1 MKVFLAGCGTMGAG
15 IAQTFAVSGHE
26 VVMFDRTMEFVDHG
40 YAMIEKQLRRQEER
54 GRMTAEEV
62 NAALSRLSR
71 SVDLNDASDASLVLE
86 AIFEDMSAKRE
97 LFEALDA
104 ICAPDCLFG
113 SNTSSLSITEMASG
127 LQHEEQFLGIHFF
140 NPAPVMKLVEIIRG
154 DATSEET
161 MGVALDLVR
170 SIGKE
175 PVICRE
181 SPGFIVN
188 RILIP
193 MINEAVELLDRGV
206 ASREDIDQAMKLGAN
221 HPMGPLELADFVGI
235 DIVLAIMDV
244 LYSETGDPKYRPSL
258 MLKRLV
264 RAGKLGRK
272 SGEGFYQYKK

>member
-1 MKVFLAGCGTMGAG
+1 
-15 IAQTFAVSGHE
+15 
-26 VVMFDRTMEFVDHG
+26 
-40 YAMIEKQLRRQEER
+40 
-54 GRMTAEEV
+54 MTAEEV
-62 NAALSRLSR
+62 GAALQRLSR
-71 SVDLNDASDASLVLE
+71 SVDLKDASDASLVLE
-86 AIFEDMSAKRE
+86 AIYEEMSVKRE
-97 LFEALDA
+97 LFEALDV
-104 ICAPDCLFG
+104 ICAPECLFG
-113 SNTSSLSITEMASG
+113 SNTSSLSITEMANG
-127 LQHEEQFLGIHFF
+127 LQHEEKFLGIHFF

-154 DATSEET
+154 DATSDET
-161 MGVALDLVR
+161 MGAALDLVR

-193 MINEAVELLDRGV
+193 MINEAVDLLDRGV

-221 HPMGPLELADFVGI
+221 HPMGPLELADFVGV
-235 DIVLAIMDV
+235 DIVLPLWKCCTERQAIRNT
-244 LYSETGDPKYRPSL
+244 EQGL

>member
-26 VVMFDRTMEFVDHG
+26 VVMFDRTMEFVDRG

-154 DATSEET
+154 DSTSEET

>member
-1 MKVFLAGCGTMGAG
+1 MKVFLAGCGTMGSG
-15 IAQTFAVSGHE
+15 IAQTFAVNGHE
-26 VVMFDRTMEFVDHG
+26 VVMFDRTMEIVDRG
-40 YAMIEKQLRRQEER
+40 YAMVEKQLKRQEER

-62 NAALSRLSR
+62 GAALQRLSR
-71 SVDLNDASDASLVLE
+71 SVDLKDAADASLVLE
-86 AIFEDMSAKRE
+86 AIYEEMSAKRE
-97 LFEALDA
+97 LFEALDV

-113 SNTSSLSITEMASG
+113 SNTSSLSITEMANG
-127 LQHEEQFLGIHFF
+127 LQHEEKFLGIHFF

-154 DATSEET
+154 DATSDET
-161 MGVALDLVR
+161 MDAALDLVR

-221 HPMGPLELADFVGI
+221 HPMGPLELADFVGV
-235 DIVLAIMDV
+235 DIVLAIMEV

>member
-26 VVMFDRTMEFVDHG
+26 VVMFDRTMEFVDRG

-235 DIVLAIMDV
+235 DIVLAIMEV

>member
-1 MKVFLAGCGTMGAG
+1 LAGCGTMGAG

>member
-26 VVMFDRTMEFVDHG
+26 VVMFDRTMEFVDRG

-113 SNTSSLSITEMASG
+113 SNTSSLSITEMARG

-235 DIVLAIMDV
+235 DIVLAIMEV

>member
-127 LQHEEQFLGIHFF
+127 LQHKEQFLGIHFF

>member
-26 VVMFDRTMEFVDHG
+26 VVMFDRTMEFVDRG

-154 DATSEET
+154 DSTSEET

-235 DIVLAIMDV
+235 DIVLAIMEV

>member
-26 VVMFDRTMEFVDHG
+26 VVMFDRTMEFVDRG

>member
-71 SVDLNDASDASLVLE
+71 FVDLNDASDASLVLE

-154 DATSEET
+154 DSTSEET

-235 DIVLAIMDV
+235 DIVLAIMEV

>member
-235 DIVLAIMDV
+235 DIVLAIMEV

>member
-154 DATSEET
+154 DSTSEET

-235 DIVLAIMDV
+235 DIVLAIMEV

>member
-26 VVMFDRTMEFVDHG
+26 VVMFDRTMEFVDRG

-127 LQHEEQFLGIHFF
+127 LQHKEQFLGIHFF

-235 DIVLAIMDV
+235 DIVLAIMEV

>member
-15 IAQTFAVSGHE
+15 IAQTFAVSGYE
-26 VVMFDRTMEFVDHG
+26 VVMFDRTMELVDRG
-40 YAMIEKQLRRQEER
+40 YAMIEKQLRKQEER

-62 NAALSRLSR
+62 DAALRRLSR
-71 SVDLNDASDASLVLE
+71 SVDLNDASDATLVLE
-86 AIFEDMSAKRE
+86 AIFEDMIAKRE
-97 LFEALDA
+97 LLKALDA

-154 DATSEET
+154 DATSETLE
-161 MGVALDLVR
+161 VALDLVR

-193 MINEAVELLDRGV
+193 MINEAVELLDCGV

-221 HPMGPLELADFVGI
+221 HPMGPLELADFVGV
-235 DIVLAIMDV
+235 DIVLAIMEV

-258 MLKRLV
+258 MLRRLV

>member
-15 IAQTFAVSGHE
+15 IAQTFAVSGYE
-26 VVMFDRTMEFVDHG
+26 VVMFDRTMELVDRG
-40 YAMIEKQLRRQEER
+40 YAMIEKQLRKQEER

-62 NAALSRLSR
+62 DAALRRLSR
-71 SVDLNDASDASLVLE
+71 SVDLNDASDATLVLE
-86 AIFEDMSAKRE
+86 AIFEDMIAKRE
-97 LFEALDA
+97 LLKALDA

-161 MGVALDLVR
+161 LEVALDLVR

-221 HPMGPLELADFVGI
+221 HPMGPLELADFVGV
-235 DIVLAIMDV
+235 DIVLAIMQV

-258 MLKRLV
+258 MLRRLV

>member
-1 MKVFLAGCGTMGAG
+1 
-15 IAQTFAVSGHE
+15 
-26 VVMFDRTMEFVDHG
+26 MEFVDRG

-235 DIVLAIMDV
+235 DIVLAIMEV

>member
-244 LYSETGDPKYRPSL
+244 LYSETGAPKYSPSL

>member
-15 IAQTFAVSGHE
+15 IAQTFAVSGYE
-26 VVMFDRTMEFVDHG
+26 VVMFDRTMELVDRG
-40 YAMIEKQLRRQEER
+40 YAMIEKQLRKQEER

-62 NAALSRLSR
+62 DAALRRLSR
-71 SVDLNDASDASLVLE
+71 SVDLNDASDATLVLE
-86 AIFEDMSAKRE
+86 AIFEDMIAKRE
-97 LFEALDA
+97 LLKALDA
-104 ICAPDCLFG
+104 ICAPNCLFG

-161 MGVALDLVR
+161 LEVALDLVR

-221 HPMGPLELADFVGI
+221 HPMGPLELADFVGV
-235 DIVLAIMDV
+235 DIVLAIMEV

-258 MLKRLV
+258 MLRRLV